1 MITAKRTTDPLKTN
15 NEKQLPIYKKVKTT
29 DYVHTEPTDDQVP
42 WNFEADVGNE
52 SISETENNTYLP
64 ETEQIVE
71 EESGQSSPNQCGQ
84 KTTLYQNKYT
94 KMEKLYR
101 YSVYWKLYL
110 TSLGK
115 SFKKLD

>member
-1 MITAKRTTDPLKTN
+1 MLVRQRRRNKFSTPFEPIPYILEGANGTMITAKRTTDPLKTN

-84 KTTLYQNKYT
+84 KTTLY
-94 KMEKLYR
+94 
-101 YSVYWKLYL
+101 
-110 TSLGK
+110 
-115 SFKKLD
+115 